1 MNQAY
6 SLSLTILLHEL
17 AELGASFDLEKDLV
31 VLLTLNLKVYGVIC
45 IFFSHFEMQT
55 PKGSSY
61 IRWSRKLAFRSAFK
75 SIIFQMEIEHKK
87 VVTVKI
93 QWGKKKFDF
102 GWDSTEDLDT
112 IKCRL
117 VAE

>member
-1 MNQAY
+1 MNSVY
-6 SLSLTILLHEL
+6 SLPLTILLHEL
-17 AELGASFDLEKDLV
+17 AELSATFDLEKDLV
-31 VLLTLNLKVYGVIC
+31 ILLALHFKMYGIVGV
-45 IFFSHFEMQT
+45 FFSHYEMQT

-61 IRWSRKLAFRSAFK
+61 MQRSRKLAFQSAFK

-87 VVTVKI
+87 VTTVKI

-112 IKCRL
+112 IKCKL
-117 VAE
+117 ALT